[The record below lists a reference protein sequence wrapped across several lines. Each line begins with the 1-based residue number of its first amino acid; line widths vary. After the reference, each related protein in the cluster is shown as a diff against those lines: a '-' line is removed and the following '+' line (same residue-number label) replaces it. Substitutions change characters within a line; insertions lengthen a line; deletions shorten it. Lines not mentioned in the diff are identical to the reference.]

1 MKITD
6 IIKQELIVS
15 DLEAR
20 NKKGVL
26 EELVS
31 HLALQEGRVNRE
43 ELIKVLL
50 EREKLGSTGI
60 NDGVAIP
67 HGKLKDIDRLLGLFG
82 RSTAGIDFGA
92 LDGKPSHFFFLLVAP
107 ESSAGAH
114 LKALARISRIA
125 RNETFRESCMKAQTR
140 EELFRILIQEDEKY

>member
-1 MKITD
+1 MTKTATTKPTKKELRRTRRITTALLLSLLPTVDYGPQFASFDFLSFGIWICFGFRYSYFGFKSNRFIRVKPPHLHFYDDSMKITD

-60 NDGVAIP
+60 NDGWPFPMA
-67 HGKLKDIDRLLGLFG
+67 
-82 RSTAGIDFGA
+82 S
-92 LDGKPSHFFFLLVAP
+92 
-107 ESSAGAH
+107 
-114 LKALARISRIA
+114 
-125 RNETFRESCMKAQTR
+125 
-140 EELFRILIQEDEKY
+140 